1 MLELLYTALLYL
13 IQPLI
18 WIRLWV
24 RGRKAPAYRKRWGER
39 YGFYRHPLKPGGIM
53 LHSVSVGETLA
64 AIPLVRALRHRY
76 PDLPIT
82 VTTMTP
88 TGSERVQSAFGK
100 DVQHVYLPYD
110 LPDALNRFLNKVDP
124 KLVLIME
131 TELWPNLIAALHKR
145 KIPLVIANAR
155 LSARSAA
162 GYAKLGKFVRRLL
175 RRITLIAA
183 QNEEDG
189 ARFVALGAKNNQV
202 TVTGSLKFDISVTP
216 QLAAKAVTLRRQ
228 WAPHRPVWIAT
239 STHEGEESVVIAAH
253 QALLQQFPNLLLI
266 LVPRHPERFPDAIN
280 LVRQAG
286 LSYITR
292 SSGEVPSTST
302 QVVVGDTMGELMLL
316 YGIADLAFVGG
327 SLVERGGHNPLEA
340 AAHAIPVLMGPHT
353 FNFKDICARLE
364 QASGL
369 ITVTD
374 ATTLAKEVSSLLTD
388 ADYRS
393 FYGRHAVEVLYQN
406 QGAVIAAHQ
415 ALLQQFPNLLL
426 ILVPRHPERF
436 PDAINLVRQAGLS
449 YITRSSGEV
458 PSTSTQVVVGDTMGE
473 LMLLYGIADLAF
485 VGGSLVE
492 RGGHN
497 PLEAAAHAI
506 PVLMGPHT
514 FNFKDIC
521 ARLEQASGLITVTD
535 ATTLAKEVSSLLTDA
550 DYRSFY
556 GRHAV
561 EVLYQNQ
568 GALQRLLQLL
578 EPYLPPKTH

>member
-1 MLELLYTALLYL
+1 MLQLFYTTLFYL

-18 WIRLWV
+18 WVRLWV

-39 YGFYRHPLKPGGIM
+39 YGFYRKPLKPGGIM

-76 PDLPIT
+76 PELPIT

-88 TGSERVQSAFGK
+88 TGSERVMSAFGG
-100 DVQHVYLPYD
+100 DVQHLYLPYD
-110 LPDALNRFLNKVDP
+110 LPGSLNRFLDKVDP

-131 TELWPNLIAALHKR
+131 TELWPNLISALHKR
-145 KIPLVIANAR
+145 HIPLVIANAR

-162 GYAKLGKFVRRLL
+162 GYARLGKFIRSLL

-189 ARFVALGAKNNQV
+189 ERFIALGAKRSQL

-216 QLAAKAVTLRRQ
+216 QLAARAVTLRRQ

-239 STHEGEESVVIAAH
+239 STHEGEENVVLDAH
-253 QALLQQFPNLLLI
+253 QMLLKQFPDLLLI

-280 LVRQAG
+280 LARQKE
-286 LSYITR
+286 LSFITR
-292 SSGEVPSTST
+292 SSGDVPSAST
-302 QVVVGDTMGELMLL
+302 QVVIGDTMGELMLL

-327 SLVERGGHNPLEA
+327 SLVERGGHNPLEP

-353 FNFKDICARLE
+353 FNFKDICARLS

-374 ATTLAKEVSSLLTD
+374 TASLTKEISSLLTD
-388 ADYRS
+388 EDYR
-393 FYGRHAVEVLYQN
+393 N
-406 QGAVIAAHQ
+406 
-415 ALLQQFPNLLL
+415 
-426 ILVPRHPERF
+426 
-436 PDAINLVRQAGLS
+436 
-449 YITRSSGEV
+449 
-458 PSTSTQVVVGDTMGE
+458 
-473 LMLLYGIADLAF
+473 
-485 VGGSLVE
+485 
-492 RGGHN
+492 
-497 PLEAAAHAI
+497 
-506 PVLMGPHT
+506 
-514 FNFKDIC
+514 
-521 ARLEQASGLITVTD
+521 
-535 ATTLAKEVSSLLTDA
+535 
-550 DYRSFY
+550 FY

-578 EPYLPPKTH
+578 EPYLPLKAH

>member
-1 MLELLYTALLYL
+1 MLQLLYTTLFYL

-18 WIRLWV
+18 WLRLWV

-39 YGFYRHPLKPGGIM
+39 YGFYKQPLKPGGILM
-53 LHSVSVGETLA
+53 HSVSVGETLA

-88 TGSERVQSAFGK
+88 TGSERVLSAFGN

-110 LPDALNRFLNKVDP
+110 LPDALNRFLNAVDP
-124 KLVLIME
+124 KLVLVME
-131 TELWPNLIAALHKR
+131 TELWPNLIAALHTR

-155 LSARSAA
+155 LSARSAK
-162 GYAKLGKFVRRLL
+162 GYARLGDFIRTLL

-189 ARFVALGAKNNQV
+189 ERFIALGAKRNQL

-216 QLAAKAVTLRRQ
+216 QLASRAVTLRRQ

-239 STHEGEESVVIAAH
+239 STHEGEESAVIEAH
-253 QALLQQFPNLLLI
+253 QTLLREFPNLLLI

-292 SSGEVPSTST
+292 SSGEVPSGST

-353 FNFKDICARLE
+353 FNFKDICARLT
-364 QASGL
+364 QADGL

-374 ATTLAKEVSSLLTD
+374 VASLSKEVASLLTD
-388 ADYRS
+388 EDYR
-393 FYGRHAVEVLYQN
+393 N
-406 QGAVIAAHQ
+406 
-415 ALLQQFPNLLL
+415 
-426 ILVPRHPERF
+426 
-436 PDAINLVRQAGLS
+436 
-449 YITRSSGEV
+449 
-458 PSTSTQVVVGDTMGE
+458 
-473 LMLLYGIADLAF
+473 
-485 VGGSLVE
+485 
-492 RGGHN
+492 
-497 PLEAAAHAI
+497 
-506 PVLMGPHT
+506 
-514 FNFKDIC
+514 
-521 ARLEQASGLITVTD
+521 
-535 ATTLAKEVSSLLTDA
+535 
-550 DYRSFY
+550 FY

-578 EPYLPPKTH
+578 EPYLPPKAH

>member
-1 MLELLYTALLYL
+1 MLQLLYTTLFYL
-13 IQPLI
+13 IQPFI
-18 WIRLWV
+18 WLRLWV

-39 YGFYRHPLKPGGIM
+39 YGYYKQPLKPGGILM
-53 LHSVSVGETLA
+53 HSVSVGETLA

-88 TGSERVQSAFGK
+88 TGSERVLSAFGN

-110 LPDALNRFLNKVDP
+110 LPDALNRFLNAVDP
-124 KLVLIME
+124 KLVLVME

-145 KIPLVIANAR
+145 QIPLVIANAR
-155 LSARSAA
+155 LSARSAK
-162 GYAKLGKFVRRLL
+162 GYAKLGDFIRTLL

-189 ARFVALGAKNNQV
+189 ERFIALGAKRNQL

-216 QLAAKAVTLRRQ
+216 QLASRAVTLRRQ

-239 STHEGEESVVIAAH
+239 STHDGEESAVIEAH
-253 QALLQQFPNLLLI
+253 QTLLREFPNLLLI

-292 SSGEVPSTST
+292 SSGEVPSSST

-353 FNFKDICARLE
+353 FNFKDICARLT
-364 QASGL
+364 QADGL
-369 ITVTD
+369 ITVAD
-374 ATTLAKEVSSLLTD
+374 VASLSKEVASLLTD
-388 ADYRS
+388 EDYR
-393 FYGRHAVEVLYQN
+393 N
-406 QGAVIAAHQ
+406 
-415 ALLQQFPNLLL
+415 
-426 ILVPRHPERF
+426 
-436 PDAINLVRQAGLS
+436 
-449 YITRSSGEV
+449 
-458 PSTSTQVVVGDTMGE
+458 
-473 LMLLYGIADLAF
+473 
-485 VGGSLVE
+485 
-492 RGGHN
+492 
-497 PLEAAAHAI
+497 
-506 PVLMGPHT
+506 
-514 FNFKDIC
+514 
-521 ARLEQASGLITVTD
+521 
-535 ATTLAKEVSSLLTDA
+535 
-550 DYRSFY
+550 FY

-578 EPYLPPKTH
+578 EPYLPPKAH

>member
-1 MLELLYTALLYL
+1 
-13 IQPLI
+13 
-18 WIRLWV
+18 
-24 RGRKAPAYRKRWGER
+24 
-39 YGFYRHPLKPGGIM
+39 
-53 LHSVSVGETLA
+53 
-64 AIPLVRALRHRY
+64 
-76 PDLPIT
+76 
-82 VTTMTP
+82 
-88 TGSERVQSAFGK
+88 
-100 DVQHVYLPYD
+100 
-110 LPDALNRFLNKVDP
+110 
-124 KLVLIME
+124 
-131 TELWPNLIAALHKR
+131 HKR
-145 KIPLVIANAR
+145 HIPLVIANAR

-162 GYAKLGKFVRRLL
+162 GYAKLGKFVRTLL

-189 ARFVALGAKNNQV
+189 ERFVTLGAKNNQV

-239 STHEGEESVVIAAH
+239 STHDGEESIVIAAH
-253 QALLQQFPNLLLI
+253 QALLHQFPNLLLI

-292 SSGEVPSTST
+292 SSGEVPSAST

-353 FNFKDICARLE
+353 FNFKDICARLD

-369 ITVTD
+369 ITITD
-374 ATTLAKEVSSLLTD
+374 AATLAKEVSSLLTD
-388 ADYRS
+388 ADYR
-393 FYGRHAVEVLYQN
+393 N
-406 QGAVIAAHQ
+406 
-415 ALLQQFPNLLL
+415 
-426 ILVPRHPERF
+426 
-436 PDAINLVRQAGLS
+436 
-449 YITRSSGEV
+449 
-458 PSTSTQVVVGDTMGE
+458 
-473 LMLLYGIADLAF
+473 
-485 VGGSLVE
+485 
-492 RGGHN
+492 
-497 PLEAAAHAI
+497 
-506 PVLMGPHT
+506 
-514 FNFKDIC
+514 
-521 ARLEQASGLITVTD
+521 
-535 ATTLAKEVSSLLTDA
+535 
-550 DYRSFY
+550 FY

>member
-24 RGRKAPAYRKRWGER
+24 RGRKAQACRKRWGER
-39 YGFYRHPLKPGGIM
+39 YGFYRQPLKSGGIM

-110 LPDALNRFLNKVDP
+110 LPDALNRFLDKIDP

-131 TELWPNLIAALHKR
+131 TELWPNLIASLHR
-145 KIPLVIANAR
+145 RHIPLVIANAR
-155 LSARSAA
+155 LSERSAA
-162 GYAKLGKFVRRLL
+162 GYAKLGSFVRTLL
-175 RRITLIAA
+175 QRITLIAA
-183 QNEEDG
+183 QNDEDG
-189 ARFVALGAKNNQV
+189 KRFVALGAKSSQV
-202 TVTGSLKFDISVTP
+202 TITGSLKFDISVTP
-216 QLAAKAVTLRRQ
+216 QLAARAITLRRQ

-239 STHEGEESVVIAAH
+239 STHDGEESIIIAAH
-253 QALLQQFPNLLLI
+253 QALLKHYPDLLLI

-280 LVRQAG
+280 LTRQAG
-286 LSYITR
+286 LTYTTR
-292 SSGEVPSTST
+292 SSGEVPSATT
-302 QVVVGDTMGELMLL
+302 QVVIGDTMGELMLL

-374 ATTLAKEVSSLLTD
+374 AASLEKEISSLL
-388 ADYRS
+388 A
-393 FYGRHAVEVLYQN
+393 
-406 QGAVIAAHQ
+406 
-415 ALLQQFPNLLL
+415 
-426 ILVPRHPERF
+426 
-436 PDAINLVRQAGLS
+436 
-449 YITRSSGEV
+449 
-458 PSTSTQVVVGDTMGE
+458 
-473 LMLLYGIADLAF
+473 
-485 VGGSLVE
+485 
-492 RGGHN
+492 
-497 PLEAAAHAI
+497 
-506 PVLMGPHT
+506 
-514 FNFKDIC
+514 
-521 ARLEQASGLITVTD
+521 
-535 ATTLAKEVSSLLTDA
+535 DA

>member
-1 MLELLYTALLYL
+1 
-13 IQPLI
+13 
-18 WIRLWV
+18 
-24 RGRKAPAYRKRWGER
+24 
-39 YGFYRHPLKPGGIM
+39 
-53 LHSVSVGETLA
+53 
-64 AIPLVRALRHRY
+64 
-76 PDLPIT
+76 
-82 VTTMTP
+82 
-88 TGSERVQSAFGK
+88 
-100 DVQHVYLPYD
+100 
-110 LPDALNRFLNKVDP
+110 
-124 KLVLIME
+124 
-131 TELWPNLIAALHKR
+131 
-145 KIPLVIANAR
+145 NAR

-162 GYAKLGKFVRRLL
+162 GYAKLGKFVRTLL

-189 ARFVALGAKNNQV
+189 ERFVALGAKNNQV

-239 STHEGEESVVIAAH
+239 STHDGEESIVIAAH
-253 QALLQQFPNLLLI
+253 QALLHQFPNLLLI

-292 SSGEVPSTST
+292 SSGEVPSAST

-353 FNFKDICARLE
+353 FNFKDICARLD

-369 ITVTD
+369 ITITD
-374 ATTLAKEVSSLLTD
+374 AATLAKEVSSLLTD
-388 ADYRS
+388 ADYR
-393 FYGRHAVEVLYQN
+393 N
-406 QGAVIAAHQ
+406 
-415 ALLQQFPNLLL
+415 
-426 ILVPRHPERF
+426 
-436 PDAINLVRQAGLS
+436 
-449 YITRSSGEV
+449 
-458 PSTSTQVVVGDTMGE
+458 
-473 LMLLYGIADLAF
+473 
-485 VGGSLVE
+485 
-492 RGGHN
+492 
-497 PLEAAAHAI
+497 
-506 PVLMGPHT
+506 
-514 FNFKDIC
+514 
-521 ARLEQASGLITVTD
+521 
-535 ATTLAKEVSSLLTDA
+535 
-550 DYRSFY
+550 FY